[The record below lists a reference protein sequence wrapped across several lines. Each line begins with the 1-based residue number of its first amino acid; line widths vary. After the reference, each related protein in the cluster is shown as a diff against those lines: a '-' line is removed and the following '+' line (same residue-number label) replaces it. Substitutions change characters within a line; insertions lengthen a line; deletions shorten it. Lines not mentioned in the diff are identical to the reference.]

1 MGRLPFREKRDVL
14 SGMRQG
20 SQRGEKI
27 MSRLTWFQR
36 VYWTRFSKPVADR
49 ELVRQLIDKPI
60 ATLLEIGVGRGERM
74 QRIAQLVTLT
84 EGTARLRYIGVDEFE
99 AAQDPAAHL
108 TLKAAHQVASHVGFK
123 ASLIPG
129 DLKSA
134 LPRVAHKFGASD
146 LIVIDGGLDPVQP
159 HLSAITPWLNRIA
172 HDNTIIVACAEPG
185 QTLQRV
191 LREAGNQAIREAA

>member
-1 MGRLPFREKRDVL
+1 M
-14 SGMRQG
+14 
-20 SQRGEKI
+20 

-36 VYWTRFSKPVADR
+36 FYWTRFSKPVADR

-60 ATLLEIGVGRGERM
+60 ASLLEIGIGRAERM

-84 EGTARLRYIGVDEFE
+84 AGTERLRYIGVDEFE
-99 AAQDPAAHL
+99 AAKNPAAHL
-108 TLKAAHQVASHVGFK
+108 TLKVAHQVASQVGFK

-146 LIVIDGGLDPVQP
+146 LIVIDGGLDPAQP

-172 HDNTIIVACAEPG
+172 HDNTIIVACAEQG
-185 QTLQRV
+185 QTLHRV
-191 LREAGNQAIREAA
+191 AREVGNQAIRAAA